1 MNEEQV
7 TPKKKKGFKIAS
19 IILNVIFT
27 IAIIATLFFFFSSLS
42 VIFKESADSKDQLGS
57 VIALVLVLLPF
68 FLIVEAA
75 TAILGAITLSITIK
89 GRKQFKTKLL
99 LIYDIVFEVIIIALF
114 PILLLITNSS
124 STSN

>member
-42 VIFKESADSKDQLGS
+42 VIFKESADAKDQLGS

-68 FLIVEAA
+68 FLK
-75 TAILGAITLSITIK
+75 GSITTCASIPV
-89 GRKQFKTKLL
+89 RL
-99 LIYDIVFEVIIIALF
+99 
-114 PILLLITNSS
+114 
-124 STSN
+124 